1 MTPKQESYHHGFY
14 LENASFILVLAAVYD
29 DRKPSPFLE
38 LTEVGLKL
46 LQNLSQRGPVR
57 SVVAALE
64 QMMARVTILSTCNPS
79 NGAHGAEIGGGGLEQ
94 TQPHYPLGSID
105 SHDQLEPSARLSSS
119 VLDPMA
125 ANTMVPDE
133 SGEILGGLWSIM
145 DWDLTFPLLDVEPY
159 IQE

>member
-46 LQNLSQRGPVR
+46 LQNLSQRG
-57 SVVAALE
+57 
-64 QMMARVTILSTCNPS
+64 RVTTLSTCNPS